1 MGDFELNN
9 NEIFDTNSLT
19 FETGN
24 PVADGFLNVGVRLAI
39 GAAAVVAGNAIYWG
53 GKKGFEAIG
62 AKIEESK
69 AAAQAAQAAAQQ
81 AIAQQ
86 QAQAAI
92 PQQAPQAQPG
102 QMVQQAPFEV
112 VNPDGT
118 VVSAGPAPQNVQQP
132 QQAPQPQAQPQMQ
145 AAPQQ

>member
-1 MGDFELNN
+1 MGDFEINN
-9 NEIFDTNSLT
+9 NELFDTSSLT

-24 PVADGFLNVGVRLAI
+24 PIADGFLNVGVRIGI
-39 GAAAVVAGNAIYWG
+39 GAIAVVAGNAIYWG
-53 GKKGFEAIG
+53 GKKGFEALG

-86 QAQAAI
+86 QAQAI

-102 QMVQQAPFEV
+102 QVIQQAPFDV

-118 VVSAGPAPQNVQQP
+118 VASAGHAPQNVQPQQP
-132 QQAPQPQAQPQMQ
+132 QMQQMQ